1 MKRILPKALAAVI
14 GLALATAAPARD
26 QRIRYVTFNNDAV
39 VAIDAGLGVST
50 MIQFSPNEHIE
61 TVSAGDT
68 IGWSIVPKKGSA
80 ILFVKPLVERAETN
94 VNIVTDKRLYSL
106 LLRSSQ
112 SPSIRTAFQVRF
124 KYPDEDINA
133 GLLALAEESARNPSL
148 KRLNR
153 ADLNYDYAYK
163 GDDTLKPRVAF
174 DDGKTMFLQFTG
186 DVPAIF
192 VVDAKGRES
201 LVNLRT
207 EGEYTIIDKVAPQF
221 TLRAGDRTLCL
232 YNRQSHPL
240 NADPIEQ
247 IYGPARISQRKKNGP
262 LFPGKDR

>member
-1 MKRILPKALAAVI
+1 MRHAVVKTVLAAAI
-14 GLALATAAPARD
+14 GLALPAVASARD
-26 QRIRYVTFNNDAV
+26 QRIRYVTFSNDNV
-39 VAIDAGLGVST
+39 VGIDAGLGVST
-50 MIQFSPNEHIE
+50 MIQLSPNEHIE

-68 IGWSIVPKKGSA
+68 VGWSIVPKKGSA

-112 SPSIRTAFQVRF
+112 SASVRTAFQVRF
-124 KYPDEDINA
+124 RYPDEDVNA
-133 GLLALAEESARNPSL
+133 RLLALAQESARNPSL
-148 KRLNR
+148 KNINR
-153 ADLNYDYAYK
+153 ADLNYDYSYK

-174 DDGKTMFLQFTG
+174 DDGKKLFLQFSG

-192 VVDAKGRES
+192 VVESKRRES

-207 EGEYTIIDKVAPQF
+207 EGEYTIVDKVAPQF
-221 TLRAGDRTLCL
+221 TLRAGDKTLCL
-232 YNRQSHPL
+232 YNRQSRPL

-247 IYGPARISQRKKNGP
+247 IYGPTRIGKPGSGP
-262 LFPGKDR
+262 LFGRRDR